1 MKTTNLTILV
11 MVSFIFCNC
20 KDNIE
25 VKPKIEENSKSTLGV
40 YQDYFN
46 DKKKVNSLMDK
57 IVFRGDTLAYKE
69 LSMIYALSGHRSDYL
84 RVSLIMANKYQYA
97 QAYYDVY
104 NDLYRT
110 NSYIS
115 GNKEETIE
123 DLNLLDKETRNLA
136 IKYLEKSASKGYTK
150 AKKSL
155 LLYNSKGELLENK

>member
-1 MKTTNLTILV
+1 MKMKISILIIL
-11 MVSFIFCNC
+11 SLLFFSC
-20 KDNIE
+20 KD
-25 VKPKIEENSKSTLGV
+25 KIEKKTITKNESSTVSLYLG
-40 YQDYFN
+40 YFN
-46 DKKKVNSLMDK
+46 DKNKVDSLMFK
-57 IVFRGDTLAYKE
+57 IVNKGDTLAYKD

-123 DLNLLDKETRNLA
+123 DLNVLDNETRNLA
-136 IKYLEKSASKGYTK
+136 FKYLEKAASKGHTK

-155 LLYNSKGELLENK
+155 LLYNSNGELLNNR

>member
-1 MKTTNLTILV
+1 MKISTIIIIL
-11 MVSFIFCNC
+11 SLFFFSC
-20 KDNIE
+20 KD
-25 VKPKIEENSKSTLGV
+25 KIEKKAIPENESSTLSL
-40 YQDYFN
+40 YLQYFN
-46 DKKKVNSLMDK
+46 DKNKVDSLMDK
-57 IVFRGDTLAYKE
+57 IVNKGDTLAYKD

-84 RVSLIMANKYQYA
+84 RVSLIMANKYQYT

-123 DLNLLDKETRNLA
+123 DLNMLDKDTRNLA
-136 IKYLEKSASKGYTK
+136 FKYLEKAASKGHVK

-155 LLYNSKGELLENK
+155 LLYNSNGELLKNK